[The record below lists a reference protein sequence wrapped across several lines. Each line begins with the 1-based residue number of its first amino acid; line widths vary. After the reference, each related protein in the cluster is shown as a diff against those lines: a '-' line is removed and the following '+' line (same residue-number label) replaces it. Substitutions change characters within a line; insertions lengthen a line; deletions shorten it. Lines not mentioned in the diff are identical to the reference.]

1 MNLRKTPATRHL
13 IAAAA
18 IALTLPAWAADT
30 TPAKRGASAD
40 TTHRQ
45 ERAACAAMTDADA
58 RTSCL
63 RDLGA
68 ARQQAQRQGRA
79 PAPSAEQLQQN
90 ALQRCTVHK
99 DTEQRAICERM
110 VRGEGEVSG
119 SVSGG
124 GQLRSLETLEEP
136 MTR

>member
-1 MNLRKTPATRHL
+1 MTPCKTSAARPL

-18 IALTLPAWAADT
+18 LALTLPAWAAGTGTGTDT
-30 TPAKRGASAD
+30 TY
-40 TTHRQ
+40 RQ

-58 RTSCL
+58 RKSCL
-63 RDLGA
+63 RDIGA

-79 PAPSAEQLQQN
+79 PAPSPEQLQQN
-90 ALQRCTVHK
+90 ALRRCTVHK
-99 DTEQRAICERM
+99 DAEERAICERM
-110 VRGEGEVSG
+110 VRGEGQVSG

-136 MTR
+136 VTR

>member
-1 MNLRKTPATRHL
+1 MTLRKTSAARPL

-18 IALTLPAWAADT
+18 IALTLPAWAAGT
-30 TPAKRGASAD
+30 GARTGTD
-40 TTHRQ
+40 PTYRQ